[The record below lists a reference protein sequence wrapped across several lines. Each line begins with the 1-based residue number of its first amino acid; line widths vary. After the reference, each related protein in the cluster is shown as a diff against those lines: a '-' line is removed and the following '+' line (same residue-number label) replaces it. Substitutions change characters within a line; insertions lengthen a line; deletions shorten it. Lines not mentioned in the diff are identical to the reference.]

1 MFKVLTSTF
10 NDENYDSLNLG
21 PGDSY
26 IKHSVAPGCIRPSTA
41 PNRLEV
47 EDASFDVDHLVPGAS
62 GPVKPQRDLHSNAKP
77 ALKRKVLR

>member
-10 NDENYDSLNLG
+10 NDENCDSVNLG

-41 PNRLEV
+41 PNRLQL
-47 EDASFDVDHLVPGAS
+47 EDVSSDIFHSVLGDS
-62 GPVKPQRDLHSNAKP
+62 GPVRPQRDLHTNVKP
-77 ALKRKVLR
+77 VLKRKVLR